1 MGMVIVGIVCFTIL
15 MPIVWSITHNVI
27 VLVAMQMKGIK
38 GDVVTEIGGKMLSFD
53 TRMANKELMEM
64 ELEQQQE
71 EIHYN

>member
-27 VLVAMQMKGIK
+27 VLSAMQMKGIK

-64 ELEQQQE
+64 ELEEQQE
-71 EIHYN
+71 EINYN

>member
-27 VLVAMQMKGIK
+27 VLSAMQMKGIK
-38 GDVVTEIGGKMLSFD
+38 GDVASQIGGKMLSFD

>member
-15 MPIVWSITHNVI
+15 IPIVWSITHNVI

>member
-27 VLVAMQMKGIK
+27 VLVGMQMKGIK